1 MSIGADFAG
10 RLLRRLGFA
19 GRGRFPSLKAR
30 NAITS
35 GPAPIAGMQP
45 RNAGQAQLNIKAR
58 ALMLH
63 NRNGKAASAYER
75 IHTILSEGRK

>member
-1 MSIGADFAG
+1 MSVTFAG
-10 RLLRRLGFA
+10 RILRRLGIA
-19 GRGRFPSLKAR
+19 GRGRFPSWKAR

-35 GPAPIAGMQP
+35 GLASIAGTQP
-45 RNAGQAQLNIKAR
+45 RNAGQARLNIKAR

>member
-1 MSIGADFAG
+1 MPVTFVG
-10 RLLRRLGFA
+10 RMLRRLGIA
-19 GRGRFPSLKAR
+19 GRGHYPNLRAR

-35 GPAPIAGMQP
+35 GPALIAGTP
-45 RNAGQAQLNIKAR
+45 PKSDGPAQLDIKAR